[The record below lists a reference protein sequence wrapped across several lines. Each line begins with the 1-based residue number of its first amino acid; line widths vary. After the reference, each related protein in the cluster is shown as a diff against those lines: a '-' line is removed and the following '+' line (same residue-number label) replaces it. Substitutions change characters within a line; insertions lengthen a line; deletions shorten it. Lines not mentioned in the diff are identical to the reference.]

1 MAVKYHI
8 MTSQVDMVEKRLKF
22 IAQEFLNAKV
32 GAVTWERRGNEF
44 WILINYLTENVVY
57 DRIVSAKFKG
67 RLKKI
72 DKGMVIRRL

>member
-1 MAVKYHI
+1 MAIKFHI
-8 MTSQVDMVEKRLKF
+8 ITSQADRIEERLKF
-22 IAQEFLNAKV
+22 IEKEFLNARI

-44 WILINYLTENVVY
+44 WILINYLTENIVY